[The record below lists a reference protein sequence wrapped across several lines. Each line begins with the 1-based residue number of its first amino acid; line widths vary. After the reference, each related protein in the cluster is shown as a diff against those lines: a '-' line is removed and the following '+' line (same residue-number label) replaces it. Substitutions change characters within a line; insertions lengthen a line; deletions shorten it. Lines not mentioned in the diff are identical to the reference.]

1 MYNKTSKWALFMY
14 IDHNANPSGKHFFI
28 TTLNTTSVFLFLVEF
43 TAGEYEENL
52 TVLLYYY

>member
-28 TTLNTTSVFLFLVEF
+28 TILNTTSIFLFLVEF
-43 TAGEYEENL
+43 TAGEYEKNL
-52 TVLLYYY
+52 TVLL